1 MADEKEIKRLQRQN
15 QLLSDLTGK
24 QKTYNDIVKETRSL
38 REEVLDNLRQEEA
51 LGDFNVRRL
60 RSEKD
65 LASLLVAEQKR
76 LKEVEEQKKKVYKD
90 TAAMR
95 EFGGEQMQ
103 KQATAARKNAR
114 ELIKATKN
122 QIALLEEEAAHR
134 QYVNEQ
140 LGLSDNLVKGLADI
154 PGIGAFVDAEEAT
167 AAMEESIR
175 GGSTAFMGLLGYAK
189 DMAKENIVDIGL
201 VFAAKSLSGTFQSLK
216 TSLIEISE
224 LQTQFSK
231 DLGLSDK
238 DARNMRASVAAM
250 ANETGRVS
258 INSKDTQA
266 AFSTLNEQFGTAA
279 TTLRSDIVAE
289 TAILMKLTDMSA
301 EAAGRFAMQANVTG
315 QNMTKIKEEARASVV
330 AGEQERGVRV
340 NINKVLDEAGR
351 TTGVIAANLGFNL
364 QAIAKSIT
372 VAKQFGL
379 TLQDLAGISSNLLDF
394 QSSIEAELQAE
405 LFTGKQ
411 LNLEKARLAAL
422 TGDYETLTKEVMDN
436 VGSEL
441 EFAQMNVLAKEKM
454 ATALGMN
461 VDQMS
466 DLVFKNANL
475 AELAEEARDRGEEEL
490 AQSLEK
496 RHLAD
501 QMNDATEKLHMLF
514 VDLMNGPLGVI
525 ANIMSSIA
533 SNAGLAATA
542 FGIFAGIKL
551 GGMLVSL
558 GGLLIKLGLVSKAAL
573 TTNAALTFGFG
584 IPILIAAVVAGIA
597 ALNAMS
603 PGEGMDD
610 GTISPEGLVVKS
622 PKGSI
627 QLNKDD
633 SVIAGTNLGGKGD
646 TSEPEPSA
654 ADEEYRKKHLKALKE
669 IKEATMAGSFGGA
682 GTLVYSAFNAV
693 KRKSNYTTKYS

>member
-1 MADEKEIKRLQRQN
+1 MATEKDIKRLQRQN

-24 QKTYNDIVKETRSL
+24 QKTYNDIVKETESIRNKVL
-38 REEVLDNLRQEEA
+38 NNLKEEQS
-51 LGDFNVRRL
+51 LGDFNTRRL

-65 LASLLVAEQKR
+65 LAALLVAEQQR
-76 LKEVEEQKKKVYKD
+76 LRDVEDSKKQVYKD

-95 EFGGEQMQ
+95 KFGGEQMQ

-114 ELIKATKN
+114 DLIKNTKE
-122 QIALLEEEAAHR
+122 QIELLQEEAGHR
-134 QYVNEQ
+134 QHVNQQ
-140 LGLSDNLVKGLADI
+140 LGLTDNLVQGLSEI

-175 GGSTAFMGLLGYAK
+175 GGGTAFLGLLGYAK
-189 DMAKENIVDIGL
+189 EMAKENMVDIGMI
-201 VFAAKSLSGTFQSLK
+201 FAAKSLKGTFQSLK
-216 TSLIEISE
+216 ESIIEISE
-224 LQTQFSK
+224 LQTQFSN
-231 DLGLSDK
+231 DLGLSNK
-238 DARNMRASVAAM
+238 DARQMRANVAAM

-279 TTLRSDIVAE
+279 TTLRNDIVQE

-315 QNMTKIKEEARASVV
+315 QSMTKIKEEARASVI

-340 NINKVLDEAGR
+340 NINKVLDEAGKI
-351 TTGVIAANLGFNL
+351 TGVIAANMGYNI

-372 VAKQFGL
+372 VAKQFGM

-394 QSSIEAELQAE
+394 QSSIDAELQAE

-411 LNLEKARLAAL
+411 LNLEKARLASL
-422 TGDYETLTKEVMDN
+422 TGDYETLTKEIMNN

-441 EFAQMNVLAKEKM
+441 EFAEMNVLAKEKM
-454 ATALGMN
+454 AAALGMN

-466 DLVFKNANL
+466 DLVFKNKNL
-475 AELAEEARDRGEEEL
+475 AELAKEAEERGNTEL

-514 VDLMNGPLGVI
+514 VDLMNGPLGVV
-525 ANIMSSIA
+525 ADIMASIA
-533 SNAGLAATA
+533 SNAGMAAAA
-542 FGIFAGIKL
+542 FGIFAAVKL
-551 GGMLVSL
+551 GGMLISL

-573 TTNAALTFGFG
+573 TTNAALTFGLG
-584 IPILIAAVVAGIA
+584 IPILIAAVVGGIA
-597 ALNAMS
+597 ALSAMS
-603 PGEGMDD
+603 PAEGMDD

-627 QLNKDD
+627 NLNKND
-633 SVIAGTNLGGKGD
+633 SVIAGTNLGGGNSSPD
-646 TSEPEPSA
+646 PA
-654 ADEEYRKKHLKALKE
+654 EEQHRKKQLEWYKKLYQAQ
-669 IKEATMAGSFGGA
+669 IAAGMGPVS
-682 GTLVYSAFNAV
+682 TVVYSAFNAV
-693 KRKSNYTTKYS
+693 KKKTNYETKYN